1 MLLDQNVECGCMAFW
16 ILVGNAENWRVALRE
31 GSIWGVTETYQR
43 LWEKLR
49 GDDILL
55 FYCKAP
61 VGGLIG
67 VGRFAKAF
75 KQDSP
80 FWPDERRAKRVI
92 FPYRFE
98 MNVDYVLPEKQWQS
112 EALGHATLGLTR
124 GYIAK
129 GLNPLH
135 NDEILSRI
143 DFATKERFGL
153 AIISPPISR
162 ALPSLDHAGVQEM
175 LVELGSLQRF
185 LSHRE
190 YPMDRERLDVAWR
203 RVEGSVPTYVFEVQ
217 VGGDMHHALAKL
229 KHAYDL
235 WNSNVVLALGPSDLP
250 KAQTLLAG
258 TFHEVRDKE
267 KLVELSKIQE
277 LYYLKKQWK
286 ALEKSL
292 GIF

>member
-1 MLLDQNVECGCMAFW
+1 VAVW
-16 ILVGNAENWRVALRE
+16 VLVGNEENWKVALRQ
-31 GSIWGVTETYQR
+31 GAIWGVTDKYRR
-43 LWEKLR
+43 LWEKLE

-61 VGGLIG
+61 IGGLIG
-67 VGRFAKAF
+67 VGTFAKAF

-80 FWPDERRAKRVI
+80 FWPDEQRAKRVI
-92 FPYRFE
+92 YPYRFE
-98 MNVDYVLPEKQWQS
+98 MNVGYVLPETQWRS
-112 EALGHATLGLTR
+112 EAIGHGALGLTR

-135 NDEILSRI
+135 NEEILSRI

-153 AIISPPISR
+153 AITAHPAPR
-162 ALPSLDHAGVQEM
+162 TVPSLDHAGVQEM

-185 LSHRE
+185 LSNRE

-217 VGGDMHHALAKL
+217 VGGDIHHALAKL

-235 WNSNVVLALGPSDLP
+235 WNSNVVLALGPTDMP
-250 KAQTLLAG
+250 KAITLLAG
-258 TFHEVRDKE
+258 TFHEVRDKV

-277 LYYLKKQWK
+277 LYRLKKQWK
-286 ALEKSL
+286 VLERSI